1 MFLNKWKNETSFLA
15 PVSIV
20 YVFNSSKET
29 VADSCLAGTTLRLI
43 VQTQYCLESEDLP
56 SLFDLLDD
64 CLEPFVRV
72 IAKMIPTA
80 KIADSAIKR
89 MPFLLVELTTMVRH
103 L

>member
-1 MFLNKWKNETSFLA
+1 VQTLYRLESTNL
-15 PVSIV
+15 PVS
-20 YVFNSSKET
+20 
-29 VADSCLAGTTLRLI
+29 
-43 VQTQYCLESEDLP
+43 P

-80 KIADSAIKR
+80 KITDIAIKR
-89 MPFLLVELTTMVRH
+89 MPFLLVELTMVRY

>member
-15 PVSIV
+15 PVSII

-29 VADSCLAGTTLRLI
+29 VADSCLAGTAHKLK
-43 VQTQYCLESEDLP
+43 VQSQYCLESVNLP
-56 SLFDLLDD
+56 FLFDLSDNF
-64 CLEPFVRV
+64 LEPFVRV